1 MNIDVRYRSIEID
14 KKVLT
19 SSNMDHF
26 PIEIEDFFI
35 DCYQLLSIPID
46 SYRLL
51 LFSVIDNNRYFFFS
65 VTSIS
70 FFVPP
75 ALSELHFKISLSSFT
90 LSF

>member
-35 DCYQLLSIPID
+35 DCYQLLSI
-46 SYRLL
+46 
-51 LFSVIDNNRYFFFS
+51 VIVFGNR
-65 VTSIS
+65 
-70 FFVPP
+70 
-75 ALSELHFKISLSSFT
+75 
-90 LSF
+90 